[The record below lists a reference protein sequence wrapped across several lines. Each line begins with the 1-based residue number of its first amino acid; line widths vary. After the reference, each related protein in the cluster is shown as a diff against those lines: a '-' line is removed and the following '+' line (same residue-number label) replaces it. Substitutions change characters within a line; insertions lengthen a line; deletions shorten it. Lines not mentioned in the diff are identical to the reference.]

1 MIPNIGPLEIAIVL
15 IIALIVF
22 GPKRLPELGKS
33 LGRGI
38 NEFREGVSKIGD
50 DNKDDDEDY
59 EDNDELDTEPAALNP
74 PGEDPEITEI
84 TKEKPGKEAVEAK
97 PVEEAEPVE
106 SEVVPERQ
114 D

>member
-38 NEFREGVSKIGD
+38 NEFREGVSSIGH
-50 DNKDDDEDY
+50 DDDED
-59 EDNDELDTEPAALNP
+59 DVD
-74 PGEDPEITEI
+74 
-84 TKEKPGKEAVEAK
+84 
-97 PVEEAEPVE
+97 EAEPAELTPPPTDAQHPLPGEEPQVTE
-106 SEVVPERQ
+106 VTSSGDAEQVDGEVVSESRE
-114 D
+114 